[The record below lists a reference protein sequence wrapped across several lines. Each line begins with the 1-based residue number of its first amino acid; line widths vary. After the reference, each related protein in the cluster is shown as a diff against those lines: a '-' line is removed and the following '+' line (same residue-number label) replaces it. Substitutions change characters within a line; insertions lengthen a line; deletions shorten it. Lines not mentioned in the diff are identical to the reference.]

1 VAAVADVD
9 KGYDMNMKQQGRFF
23 RLLATAVLVVV
34 TGGACADEN
43 KDKNLTM
50 MLGYEASSGKYGG
63 TSTTDIV
70 TVPVSA
76 LYETGRW
83 AMKLTVPY
91 IKVTGDGSVIA
102 SGGGRGRHATVTT
115 TTTTTRT
122 TNSGLGDVVALVA
135 YNVFAA
141 DEVDAGIDL
150 AGRVKFG
157 TANKTLGTGKN
168 DYAAQ
173 LYVFRAIG
181 NFTPSLIYGY
191 EVLGSSAEVP
201 LNNVHYST
209 AAGDYRFGEQTNG
222 GVEYRYVQKAS
233 VTSVEQREL
242 VVYIN
247 RQIGLDTYLHG
258 YLLKGYADGSPDS
271 GFGLSLSVV
280 Y

>member
-1 VAAVADVD
+1 M
-9 KGYDMNMKQQGRFF
+9 KMKQGWIGW
-23 RLLATAVLVVV
+23 LATALLL
-34 TGGACADEN
+34 TAGGASAEE
-43 KDKNLTM
+43 KDDGYLTM
-50 MLGYEASSGKYGG
+50 MLGYESSSGKYGT

-83 AMKLTVPY
+83 MMKLTVPY
-91 IKVTGDGSVIA
+91 LQVTGDGSVLA
-102 SGGGRGRHATVTT
+102 SGGGRGRRAT

-122 TNSGLGDVVALVA
+122 TNSGLGDVVALLA
-135 YNVFAA
+135 YNVYAA
-141 DEVDAGIDL
+141 DDVDAGVDL

-173 LYVFRAIG
+173 LYAYHAIG
-181 NFTPSLIYGY
+181 SFTPSLVLGY

-201 LNNVHYST
+201 LDNVYYGT
-209 AAGDYRFGEQTNG
+209 AAGDYRFGELSNG

-233 VTSVEQREL
+233 ATAAEQREL
-242 VVYIN
+242 VLYVS
-247 RQIGLDTYLHG
+247 REIGRDTFLRG

-271 GFGLSLSVV
+271 GFGIAISAG